1 MFRKHAF
8 LDLNLGLVKENF
20 TIVQR
25 KDRKLWEARG
35 FRKIRKYPLFDCRPS
50 LSEIVMLGVPLNI
63 AQFGTANFTGSR
75 ITDLC
80 PFCGTYGMGG
90 PGFFGIRLEGTFGVR
105 WLTYCIWSAGE
116 HLLLDGRVLE
126 CHPRYASQYQPL
138 LSPDDYT
145 GSLQSLKEA
154 VTGMTVESIHVS
166 ADTFELR
173 CIDANAHVHTLQSYQ
188 FSDAFPER
196 GGTGQKRRSFTT
208 GEMKD
213 YWLVTY
219 DETHLMV

>member
-1 MFRKHAF
+1 MFRKHEF

-20 TIVQR
+20 AVVSR

-35 FRKIRKYPLFDCRPS
+35 FTKIRKYPLFDYRPS
-50 LSEIVMLGVPLNI
+50 LSEIVMLGMPLNI
-63 AQFGTANFTGSR
+63 EQFGAANFAGSR

-90 PGFFGIRLEGTFGVR
+90 PGFFGIKLEGNFGVR

-126 CHPRYASQYQPL
+126 CHPRYSSQYQPL
-138 LSPDDYT
+138 LSPDDYS

-154 VTGMTVESIHVS
+154 VTGMTIESIRVS

-173 CIDANAHVHTLQSYQ
+173 CIDANAHVHTLQSYK

-196 GGTGQKRRSFTT
+196 SGTGQKRPSFTT

-213 YWLVTY
+213 WWLVTY